1 MQWQPPV
8 PVPPIVHSF
17 VIVDSG
23 RQVKSA
29 VMSPLPNVT
38 TVEFV
43 RK

>member
-8 PVPPIVHSF
+8 PVPPIVQSL
-17 VIVDSG
+17 VIVNNG

-29 VMSPLPNVT
+29 VMSPLLNVT
-38 TVEFV
+38 TVEFL